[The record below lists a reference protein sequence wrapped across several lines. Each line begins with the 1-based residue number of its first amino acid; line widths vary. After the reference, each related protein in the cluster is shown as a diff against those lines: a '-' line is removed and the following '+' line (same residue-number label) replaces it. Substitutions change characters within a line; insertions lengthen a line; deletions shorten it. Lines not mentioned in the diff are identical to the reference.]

1 VFYRAPR
8 TAAALQI
15 DVIEDSYG
23 ITCLRLQ
30 MIDVQSRVHLFYDF
44 TTVKQVENNM
54 PIRMAMILPYTYAY
68 IDTYLCIGMY
78 CGRTVGFKSCVYT
91 VHTQACTLGNKKLQ
105 GPESKPTKQLRQ
117 FSLVTKKQ
125 KYGHVFA
132 LKQKHNILQN
142 SSDIYIFVFYL
153 KQDVYKQRCVYKH
166 VVLRHQ

>member
-1 VFYRAPR
+1 
-8 TAAALQI
+8 
-15 DVIEDSYG
+15 
-23 ITCLRLQ
+23 
-30 MIDVQSRVHLFYDF
+30 
-44 TTVKQVENNM
+44 M
-54 PIRMAMILPYTYAY
+54 PIRMAMIHPYTYAY

-91 VHTQACTLGNKKLQ
+91 VHTQACTSGNKKLQ

-117 FSLVTKKQ
+117 LSLVKKP
-125 KYGHVFA
+125 KYGHVCA

-142 SSDIYIFVFYL
+142 SSDIYIFLFFYL